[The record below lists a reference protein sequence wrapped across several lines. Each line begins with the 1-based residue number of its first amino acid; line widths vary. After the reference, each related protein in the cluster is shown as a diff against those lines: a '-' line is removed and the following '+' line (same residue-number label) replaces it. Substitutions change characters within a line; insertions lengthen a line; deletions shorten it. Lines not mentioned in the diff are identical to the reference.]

1 MFVRLWAMAHLS
13 FMVLVLAL
21 SLGSTFANSPAPSPS
36 LALAKPPTVPH
47 STPTVPHASF
57 CSNFNTNYVSY
68 FPNSVSKSIA
78 TNPIAVS
85 KGHSST
91 TSTLSLSF
99 SFSLRTFYSVTNHSS
114 PINRNSTNRCV
125 CSTLHLKLLFQ
136 TDLPSLGP

>member
-1 MFVRLWAMAHLS
+1 
-13 FMVLVLAL
+13 MVLVLAL
-21 SLGSTFANSPAPSPS
+21 SLRSTFANSPAPSRS
-36 LALAKPPTVPH
+36 LSLAKPPTVPH
-47 STPTVPHASF
+47 SAPTLPLTVPHASF

-99 SFSLRTFYSVTNHSS
+99 SISLRTFYSVTNHSS

>member
-1 MFVRLWAMAHLS
+1 MAHLS

-21 SLGSTFANSPAPSPS
+21 SLGSTFANSPAPPPS
-36 LALAKPPTVPH
+36 LSLAKPPTVPH
-47 STPTVPHASF
+47 SAPTLPPTVPHASF
-57 CSNFNTNYVSY
+57 CSNFDTNCASY

-78 TNPIAVS
+78 TDPIAVS

-114 PINRNSTNRCV
+114 PINRNSNSRYV
-125 CSTLHLKLLFQ
+125 CSTLHLTLLFQ

>member
-1 MFVRLWAMAHLS
+1 
-13 FMVLVLAL
+13 MVLVLAL
-21 SLGSTFANSPAPSPS
+21 SLRSTFANSPAPSRS
-36 LALAKPPTVPH
+36 LSLAKPPTVPH
-47 STPTVPHASF
+47 SEPTLPPTVPHASF

-99 SFSLRTFYSVTNHSS
+99 SISLRTFYSVTNHSS